1 MSMASAM
8 SAAGLAN
15 PKAMRG
21 PCLVV
26 PPTGF
31 EPALPP

>member
-1 MSMASAM
+1 VGETLERKE
-8 SAAGLAN
+8 AALTDGL
-15 PKAMRG
+15 
-21 PCLVV
+21 CVV